1 MDYIKINKENWNK
14 RTELHYNSEFYD
26 NENFIKGKTSLN
38 KIELKLLGDIKEQS
52 ILHLQCHFGQDSI
65 SLARLGGD
73 VVGVDLSDKSIE
85 KAKELNKICNQN
97 VRFINSDVYDIN
109 SIINEKFD
117 ICFTTYGVIGWL
129 PDLDKWAKVISNSL
143 KENGRLILV
152 EFHPFVWM
160 FDNDFEY
167 FQYNYFNKEVIIE
180 SEEGSYASRDDK
192 QQISSYGW
200 NHSLS
205 EVISSLL
212 NNGMEIQSFE
222 EYDFSP
228 YNIFPDM
235 IEEEKNR
242 FRIKKFGDKFPLVYS
257 IVAKKK

>member
-1 MDYIKINKENWNK
+1 M
-14 RTELHYNSEFYD
+14 
-26 NENFIKGKTSLN
+26 
-38 KIELKLLGDIKEQS
+38 
-52 ILHLQCHFGQDSI
+52 
-65 SLARLGGD
+65 
-73 VVGVDLSDKSIE
+73 SDKSIE

-97 VRFINSDVYDIN
+97 ARFINSDVYDIN
-109 SIINEKFD
+109 SNINEKFD

-129 PDLDKWAKVISNSL
+129 PDLDKWAKVISNNL
-143 KENGRLILV
+143 KENGRLIFV
-152 EFHPFVWM
+152 EFHPFIWM

-212 NNGMEIQSFE
+212 NNGLEIQNIE
-222 EYDFSP
+222 EYDYSP

-235 IEEEKNR
+235 IEVEKNR
-242 FRIKKFGDKFPLVYS
+242 YRIKKFGDKFPLIYS
-257 IVAKKK
+257 IVAKKR